1 MGWGTRLQ
9 IVSVFVEREG
19 DKQGGRGGDTFEAKY
34 VFFSLD
40 LMTFWPRT
48 FLIREP
54 NLFVYLVFRVS
65 LSENQVL

>member
-1 MGWGTRLQ
+1 M
-9 IVSVFVEREG
+9 
-19 DKQGGRGGDTFEAKY
+19 RGVASTEEEARDAFEAKY

-40 LMTFWPRT
+40 LMTFSPRT